1 MFEKTR
7 IKLTAWYL
15 VIIMAISMLF
25 SLAIYS
31 GVNVEFR
38 RLERIQERIK
48 ERQVERL
55 PVPLNAMPR
64 FDQEIINQ
72 SRTRVITILGGIN
85 IAILFLAGF
94 SGYFLAGRTLKPI
107 KKMLDEQNRFITDAS
122 HELRT
127 PLTSLRS
134 EIEVGLRNNN
144 LTLKDSQKLL
154 ESNLEEVINLQILSD
169 NLLELAQSEKPINS
183 SYFVPVSLLESI
195 NNAIKKL
202 ESSIREKEIKI
213 EKSVKSISILGIP
226 SRITELFVILL
237 DNAIKYSA
245 NKSNIS
251 IKTKKLDKIVKIIIK
266 DNGIGIEKDDLPFIF
281 DRFYRA
287 TKSRSKEKVPGYG
300 LGLSIAKKIVDSH
313 HGTIYVESKINKGTT
328 FIVELPNK

>member
-134 EIEVGLRNNN
+134 EIEVGLRNNK
-144 LTLKDSQKLL
+144 LTLLEAKKLL
-154 ESNLEEVINLQILSD
+154 ESNLEETEHLQILSD
-169 NLLELAQSEKPINS
+169 HLLELSQNGQL
-183 SYFVPVSLLESI
+183 VSGAEMT
-195 NNAIKKL
+195 
-202 ESSIREKEIKI
+202 
-213 EKSVKSISILGIP
+213 VIS
-226 SRITELFVILL
+226 
-237 DNAIKYSA
+237 
-245 NKSNIS
+245 
-251 IKTKKLDKIVKIIIK
+251 
-266 DNGIGIEKDDLPFIF
+266 
-281 DRFYRA
+281 
-287 TKSRSKEKVPGYG
+287 
-300 LGLSIAKKIVDSH
+300 
-313 HGTIYVESKINKGTT
+313 
-328 FIVELPNK
+328 